1 MISIVMTV
9 YNGEKYLEEQ
19 LKSLARQTLL
29 PDELLIGDDGSIDGT
44 ETVIRRMAGKLP
56 FPVYYV
62 KNETRLGYAEN
73 FRQTAGRSRGDLLF
87 FCDQDDVWKRNKLER
102 MVSVMEAH
110 PEISVLVSSF
120 WLTDSFLGKM
130 QLTMDQMLSGMKF
143 AAQQFFGVLYSAAG
157 TGKQTAVSFGNAE
170 DPEMIPWEAYLRHPR
185 YPGMTMAFRRELWEQ
200 VSLLPWPER
209 AAHDWM
215 VCEYA
220 AERDGLYRIPDR
232 LVFYRQ
238 HGDNTTG
245 TAADRSGNAVVH
257 GRVRLLESMAEEA
270 EALCRRENLYPEESG
285 TTVERGVRKVPGV
298 ADKRRKK
305 IAARTAAML
314 RRRICLLEAPF
325 SGAEA
330 LKLLMYDIVHLDCMT
345 LQSLCGDLV
354 SFLRKYS

>member
-73 FRQTAGRSRGDLLF
+73 FRQTAGRARGDLLF

-110 PEISVLVSSF
+110 PEILVLVSSF
-120 WLTDSFLGKM
+120 WLTDSFMGKM
-130 QLTMDQMLSGMKF
+130 RLTMDQMLSGMRS
-143 AAQQFFGVLYSAAG
+143 AVRQFPGSLRSG
-157 TGKQTAVSFGNAE
+157 TGTEKQPAVPPDDAGE
-170 DPEMIPWEAYLRHPR
+170 PERIPWEDYLRHPK

-200 VSLLPWPER
+200 ASALPWPEK

-245 TAADRSGNAVVH
+245 TAADRSGSAAVQ
-257 GRVRLLESMAEEA
+257 GRIRLLETMAEEA
-270 EALCRRENLYPEESG
+270 EALCRRETLD
-285 TTVERGVRKVPGV
+285 PGGAGAAEKCGAREASAA

-314 RRRICLLEAPF
+314 RRRIRLLEDPF
-325 SGAEA
+325 SAAGF
-330 LKLLMYDIVHLDCMT
+330 LKLLKYDLAHLDCMSM
-345 LQSLCGDLV
+345 QSLCGDLV
-354 SFLRKYS
+354 CFLRKLP